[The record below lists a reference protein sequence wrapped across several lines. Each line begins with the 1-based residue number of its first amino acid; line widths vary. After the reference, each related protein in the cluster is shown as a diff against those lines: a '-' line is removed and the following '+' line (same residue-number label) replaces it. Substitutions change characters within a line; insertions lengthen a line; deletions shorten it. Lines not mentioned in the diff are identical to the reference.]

1 MHHRNPSGL
10 GALICAYIAGAI
22 AQAVTAAES
31 LAAAGIDKSVRHL
44 TIGDVAHQKVGDVI
58 LKQTSFK
65 RRQPREH
72 RGDAGNSRAVRH
84 VERREVEG
92 DG

>member
-31 LAAAGIDKSVRHL
+31 LAAFGIDKSLRHL
-44 TIGDVAHQKVGDVI
+44 TIGDVAHQK
-58 LKQTSFK
+58 LAT
-65 RRQPREH
+65 
-72 RGDAGNSRAVRH
+72 
-84 VERREVEG
+84 
-92 DG
+92 